1 LLCNI
6 SIIPL
11 PFVAPLSHG
20 TGNNIEVASVCRL
33 VPSLLNKPQLS
44 KVSFDHCPSSCID
57 DAAWW
62 LQAGLVVPPDEV
74 VQDGWTAVLQ
84 FLRAEAEEKAAAD
97 MKAAV
102 EAKAAAQSV
111 VR

>member
-1 LLCNI
+1 M
-6 SIIPL
+6 
-11 PFVAPLSHG
+11 
-20 TGNNIEVASVCRL
+20 
-33 VPSLLNKPQLS
+33 
-44 KVSFDHCPSSCID
+44 
-57 DAAWW
+57 
-62 LQAGLVVPPDEV
+62 VVPPDEV